1 MRLRISEPEVEDHLL
16 TAEFENL
23 SSKMSALCISQDFV
37 SEMREAFY
45 LFDKDQNGYICSKE
59 LGALLRTLGCNPT
72 EAEVNTL
79 MASIDVDHNGRIDL
93 LEFIVMMHQTVGRT
107 DTMEEI
113 RMAFR
118 AFDTDGDGL
127 ISKDEFRSCM
137 LNFGERFTEDEI
149 VDMVK
154 QADSDRNG
162 FIDFPEFVQMITNE
176 EVPDHRKLITS

>member
-1 MRLRISEPEVEDHLL
+1 MAFSRLKKLE
-16 TAEFENL
+16 AEFENL
-23 SSKMSALCISQDFV
+23 SSKLSTLCISQDFV

-45 LFDKDQNGYICSKE
+45 LFDKVFLHHVCLLTGVISLSLQDQNGYICSKE

-93 LEFIVMMHQTVGRT
+93 LEFIVMMHQTVGTT

-118 AFDTDGDGL
+118 FAF
-127 ISKDEFRSCM
+127 
-137 LNFGERFTEDEI
+137 
-149 VDMVK
+149 
-154 QADSDRNG
+154 SD
-162 FIDFPEFVQMITNE
+162 
-176 EVPDHRKLITS
+176 

>member
-1 MRLRISEPEVEDHLL
+1 MSGHISSRLARWRQIFRKKEKSWKTNEKTRLRVIEPQLEDQLL
-16 TAEFENL
+16 EAEFENL
-23 SSKMSALCISQDFV
+23 SSKLSTLCISQDFV

-45 LFDKDQNGYICSKE
+45 LFDKVFNISPSLMTSHSAVMFQDQNGYICSKE

-93 LEFIVMMHQTVGRT
+93 LEFVVMMHQTVGRT

-118 AFDTDGDGL
+118 FAF
-127 ISKDEFRSCM
+127 I
-137 LNFGERFTEDEI
+137 
-149 VDMVK
+149 
-154 QADSDRNG
+154 
-162 FIDFPEFVQMITNE
+162 
-176 EVPDHRKLITS
+176 H

>member
-1 MRLRISEPEVEDHLL
+1 MSGHISSRLARWRQIFRKKEKSWKTNEKTRLRVIEPQLEDQLL
-16 TAEFENL
+16 EAEFENL
-23 SSKMSALCISQDFV
+23 SSKLSTLCISQDFV

-45 LFDKDQNGYICSKE
+45 LFDKVFNISPSLMTSHSAVMFQDQNGYICSKE

-93 LEFIVMMHQTVGRT
+93 LEFVVMMHQTVGRT

-118 AFDTDGDGL
+118 FAF
-127 ISKDEFRSCM
+127 
-137 LNFGERFTEDEI
+137 
-149 VDMVK
+149 
-154 QADSDRNG
+154 SD
-162 FIDFPEFVQMITNE
+162 
-176 EVPDHRKLITS
+176 